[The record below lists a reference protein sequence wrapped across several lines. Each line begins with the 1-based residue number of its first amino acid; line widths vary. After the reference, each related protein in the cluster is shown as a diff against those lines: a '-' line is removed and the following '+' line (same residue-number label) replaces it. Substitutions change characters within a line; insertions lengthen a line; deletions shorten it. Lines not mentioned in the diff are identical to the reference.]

1 MQNILT
7 TNILT
12 THGLRKV
19 YRDVVALE
27 GLSLTVESG
36 QVFGLLGPN
45 GSGKTTSLGIL
56 LGVLRS
62 NAGDFSWFEKG
73 NSDDLRKNIGSL
85 LETPNFYPYLNAID
99 NLKVVGKIKEV
110 PNLVATIEET
120 LKKVGLY
127 ERRKS
132 KFKTFSLGMKQRL
145 ALAAALLADPDVFVL
160 DEPTNGLDPQG
171 IAEMR
176 ALINEIA
183 QDGKTIVIASHLL
196 DEIEKMCSHVAIL
209 KNGKLLKVGTLGEI
223 MTHDRI
229 LLVASEEKNQLMGAI
244 AALNEI
250 NFIKEEQGELM
261 IAVEEQLTPS
271 DVNRIFAEKGI
282 YLSSLRE
289 YKKNLE
295 STFLEIVQ

>member
-1 MQNILT
+1 MQ
-7 TNILT
+7 NILT
-12 THGLRKV
+12 THGLRKE
-19 YRDVVALE
+19 YKDVVALE
-27 GLSLTVESG
+27 GLSLEVEQG

-56 LGVLRS
+56 LGVLRA

-110 PNLVATIEET
+110 GNLDETIDSV

-127 ERRKS
+127 ERKKS

-145 ALAAALLADPDVFVL
+145 ALASALLSNPDVLVL

-176 ALINEIA
+176 GLIYQIA
-183 QDGKTIVIASHLL
+183 QEGKTIIIASHLL
-196 DEIEKMCSHVAIL
+196 DEIEKICSHVAIL
-209 KNGKLLKVGTLGEI
+209 KNGKLLKVGTLSEI
-223 MTHDRI
+223 MIQDRV
-229 LLVASEEKNQLMGAI
+229 LLVMADNKELMLSI
-244 AALNEI
+244 IENRPEMSL
-250 NFIKEEQGELM
+250 IKEENGELM
-261 IAVEEQLTPS
+261 VTVDEQLTPS
-271 DVNRIFAEKGI
+271 DVNRIFAERGV

>member
-7 TNILT
+7 TQ
-12 THGLRKV
+12 GLRKV

-27 GLSLTVESG
+27 GLSLEVERG

-56 LGVLRS
+56 LGVLRANS
-62 NAGDFSWFEKG
+62 GDFSWFEKG

-110 PNLVATIEET
+110 PNLDATIEET

-127 ERRKS
+127 ERRTS

-145 ALAAALLADPDVFVL
+145 ALASALLADPDVLVL

-176 ALINEIA
+176 LLINEIA
-183 QDGKTIVIASHLL
+183 QDGKTIIIASHLL

-209 KNGKLLKVGTLGEI
+209 KNGKLLKIGTLGEI

-229 LLVASEEKNQLMGAI
+229 LLVASQEKDQLMGAI
-244 AALNEI
+244 AALSAI

-271 DVNRIFAEKGI
+271 DVNRMFAEKGI

>member
-7 TNILT
+7 TQ
-12 THGLRKV
+12 GLRKV
-19 YRDVVALE
+19 YKDVVALE
-27 GLSLTVESG
+27 GLSFEVEQG

-56 LGVLRS
+56 LGVLRPNS
-62 NAGDFSWFEKG
+62 GSFSWFGKG
-73 NSDDLRKNIGSL
+73 DGNDLRKNIGAL

-99 NLKVVGKIKEV
+99 NLKVVGIIKDVE
-110 PNLVATIEET
+110 NLDGTIENV
-120 LKKVGLY
+120 LKKVGLF
-127 ERRKS
+127 ERKKS

-145 ALAAALLADPDVFVL
+145 ALAAALLADPDILVL

-176 ALINEIA
+176 GLIYEIA
-183 QDGKTIVIASHLL
+183 QEGKTIIIASHLL

-223 MTHDRI
+223 MTQDRI
-229 LLVASEEKNQLMGAI
+229 LLIMAENKDKM
-244 AALNEI
+244 LNIIEARTEMTL
-250 NFIKEEQGELM
+250 IKEENGELM
-261 IAVEEQLTPS
+261 VAVDEQLTPGE
-271 DVNRIFAEKGI
+271 VNRIFAEQGV

>member
-7 TNILT
+7 TR
-12 THGLRKV
+12 GLRKE
-19 YRDVVALE
+19 YKDVVALE
-27 GLSLTVESG
+27 GLSLEVERG

-110 PNLVATIEET
+110 ENLDETIENV
-120 LKKVGLY
+120 LKKVGLF
-127 ERRKS
+127 ERKKS

-145 ALAAALLADPDVFVL
+145 ALAAALLSNPDVLVL

-176 ALINEIA
+176 GLINEIA
-183 QDGKTIVIASHLL
+183 KEGKTIIIASHLL
-196 DEIEKMCSHVAIL
+196 DEIEKMCTHVAIL

-223 MTHDRI
+223 MIQDRVLI
-229 LLVASEEKNQLMGAI
+229 ITAEDKEQTLSIIENRTEMSL
-244 AALNEI
+244 
-250 NFIKEEQGELM
+250 IKEENGELM
-261 IAVEEQLTPS
+261 VAVDEQLTPS
-271 DVNRIFAEKGI
+271 DVNRIFAERGV

>member
-1 MQNILT
+1 MQ
-7 TNILT
+7 NILT
-12 THGLRKV
+12 THGLRKE
-19 YRDVVALE
+19 YKDVIALE
-27 GLSLTVESG
+27 GLSLEVERG

-110 PNLVATIEET
+110 ENLDETIENV
-120 LKKVGLY
+120 LNKVGLF
-127 ERRKS
+127 ERKKS

-145 ALAAALLADPDVFVL
+145 ALAAALLSNPDVLVL

-176 ALINEIA
+176 GLINEIA
-183 QDGKTIVIASHLL
+183 KEGKTIIIASHLL
-196 DEIEKMCSHVAIL
+196 DEIEKMCTHVAIL

-223 MTHDRI
+223 MIQDRV
-229 LLVASEEKNQLMGAI
+229 LLITADDKEQTLSIIESRPEMSL
-244 AALNEI
+244 
-250 NFIKEEQGELM
+250 IKEENGELM
-261 IAVEEQLTPS
+261 VAVDEQLTPS
-271 DVNRIFAEKGI
+271 DVNRIFAERGV

>member
-229 LLVASEEKNQLMGAI
+229 LLVATEEKDQLMGAI
-244 AALNEI
+244 AVLSEI

>member
-1 MQNILT
+1 MQ
-7 TNILT
+7 NILT
-12 THGLRKV
+12 THGLRKE
-19 YRDVVALE
+19 YKDVIALE
-27 GLSLTVESG
+27 GLSLEVERG

-62 NAGDFSWFEKG
+62 NAGNFSWFEKG

-110 PNLVATIEET
+110 ENLDETIENV
-120 LKKVGLY
+120 LKKVGLF
-127 ERRKS
+127 ERKKS

-145 ALAAALLADPDVFVL
+145 ALAAALLSNPDVLVL

-176 ALINEIA
+176 GLINEIA
-183 QDGKTIVIASHLL
+183 KEGKTIIIASHLL
-196 DEIEKMCSHVAIL
+196 DEIEKMCTHVAIL

-223 MTHDRI
+223 MIQDRV
-229 LLVASEEKNQLMGAI
+229 LLITADDKEQTLSIIESRPEMSL
-244 AALNEI
+244 
-250 NFIKEEQGELM
+250 IKEENGELM
-261 IAVEEQLTPS
+261 VAVDEQLTPS
-271 DVNRIFAEKGI
+271 DVNRIFAERGV

>member
-1 MQNILT
+1 MQ
-7 TNILT
+7 NILT

-73 NSDDLRKNIGSL
+73 NIDDLRKNIGSL
-85 LETPNFYPYLNAID
+85 LETPNFYPYLNATD

-110 PNLVATIEET
+110 ENLEETIEQV
-120 LKKVGLY
+120 LKKVGLF
-127 ERRKS
+127 ERKKS

-145 ALAAALLADPDVFVL
+145 ALAAALLSNPDVLVL

-176 ALINEIA
+176 GLINEIA
-183 QDGKTIVIASHLL
+183 KEGKTIIIASHLL
-196 DEIEKMCSHVAIL
+196 DEIEKMCTHVAIL

-223 MTHDRI
+223 MIQDRV
-229 LLVASEEKNQLMGAI
+229 LLITADDKEQTLSIIESRPEMSL
-244 AALNEI
+244 
-250 NFIKEEQGELM
+250 IKEENGELM
-261 IAVEEQLTPS
+261 VAVDERLTPS
-271 DVNRIFAEKGI
+271 DVNKIFAEGGV